1 MKGNTLLSGV
11 AYLVYATATR
21 SLSDEAVAD
30 RRETWM
36 SDRQMTP
43 DEAQSRE
50 TGGKAGEFHKNKT
63 NTQRRKKGKETNI
76 VQARGW
82 ENNRTISIVV
92 CLCT

>member
-1 MKGNTLLSGV
+1 M

-36 SDRQMTP
+36 SDRKMTP
-43 DEAQSRE
+43 DEAQNKE

-63 NTQRRKKGKETNI
+63 NTQRRKKGKDTNI
-76 VQARGW
+76 VQKHGDG
-82 ENNRTISIVV
+82 
-92 CLCT
+92 